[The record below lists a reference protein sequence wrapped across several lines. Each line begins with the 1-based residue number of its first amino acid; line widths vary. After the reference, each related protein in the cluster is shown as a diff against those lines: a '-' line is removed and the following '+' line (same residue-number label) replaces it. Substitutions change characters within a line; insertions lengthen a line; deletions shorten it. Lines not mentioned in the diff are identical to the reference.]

1 MNLPDFIAKRTINS
15 KTGQFSSSIYKIA
28 ISSIAIG
35 LAIML
40 VALLILGGFQKTIKD
55 KVFSFAGHM
64 QVTKYTLSNS
74 FDESPISIATDFFQ
88 NYQDLDFIKHVQG
101 VAYKAG
107 LLKTEEAV
115 EGMVIKGIGVDYDT
129 INFYSNL
136 VEGRFPDVSSED
148 YSTEIIISKEIAQLL
163 RLELGEK
170 VIMYFVQNP
179 PRYRQLEIVGVYE
192 TGLEDFD
199 ERMIIGDIRMIQRLN
214 DWRVDQ
220 VGSFEVFIKDNI
232 DEEVAESIVFDKVD
246 ADQFV
251 NLTSKKYPQYFEW
264 LELLNQ
270 NVRLFLVLILFVA
283 CFNMVAVIF
292 ILTMERTPMI
302 GMLKSMGAQN
312 KLIRN
317 IFLMSG
323 LRLTFKGLL
332 WGNAVAIGA
341 AALQFYFHLIP
352 LDQENYYMSSVPILW
367 DFKMILGLNLLVLV
381 VVLISLFLP
390 VWFIARMK
398 PIKAIRFD

>member
-15 KTGQFSSSIYKIA
+15 KTGQFSGSIYKIA

-40 VALLILGGFQKTIKD
+40 IALLILGGFQKTIKD

-74 FDESPISIATDFFQ
+74 FDESPISTETDFFQ
-88 NYQDLDFIKHVQG
+88 NHQELSFIRHVQG

-115 EGMVIKGIGVDYDT
+115 EGVVIKGIGVDYDT
-129 INFYSNL
+129 ANFASNL
-136 VEGRFPDVSSED
+136 IQGRFPNVNSEN
-148 YSTEIIISKEIAQLL
+148 YSTEIIISKELAQLL
-163 RLELGEK
+163 RLKMDEK

-179 PRYRQLEIVGVYE
+179 PRFRQLEIVGVYE

-214 DWRVDQ
+214 DWNEDQ
-220 VGSFEVFIKDNI
+220 VGSFEVFINDNI
-232 DEEVAESIVFDKVD
+232 DEEEAESIVFDKVD

-251 NLTSKKYPQYFEW
+251 NLTSQKYPQYFEW

-270 NVRLFLVLILFVA
+270 NVRLFLALILFVA

-332 WGNAVAIGA
+332 WGNLVAIGA
-341 AALQFYFHLIP
+341 AALQYYFELIP
-352 LDQENYYMSSVPILW
+352 LDQQNYYMNAVPILW
-367 DFKMILGLNLLVLV
+367 DFKMIVSLNILVLV

>member
-1 MNLPDFIAKRTINS
+1 LNLPDFIAKRTINS
-15 KTGQFSSSIYKIA
+15 KAGQFSGSIFKIA

-74 FDESPISIATDFFQ
+74 FDESPISTETNFFQ
-88 NYQDLDFIKHVQG
+88 NHREHSFIKHVQG

-115 EGMVIKGIGVDYDT
+115 EGVVIKGIGADYDT
-129 INFYSNL
+129 VNFASNL
-136 VEGRFPDVSSED
+136 VRGRFPNINSVT
-148 YSTEIIISKEIAQLL
+148 YSTEVIISQEIAQLL
-163 RLELGEK
+163 RIELGEK

-179 PRYRQLEIVGVYE
+179 PRYRQLEIVGIYE

-199 ERMIIGDIRMIQRLN
+199 EKIIIGDIRMIQRLN
-214 DWRVDQ
+214 DWSEEQ
-220 VGSFEVFIKDNI
+220 VGSYEVFINDNI
-232 DEEVAESIVFDKVD
+232 DEEEAESIVFDKVE

-251 NLTSKKYPQYFEW
+251 NLTSKNYPQYFEW

-270 NVRLFLVLILFVA
+270 NVRLFLSLILFVA

-302 GMLKSMGAQN
+302 GMLKSMGAPN

-323 LRLTFKGLL
+323 LRLTFKGLF
-332 WGNAVAIGA
+332 WGNLIALGA
-341 AALQFYFHLIP
+341 AALQYYFNLIP

-367 DFKMILGLNLLVLV
+367 DFKMIIALNLLVLV

>member
-1 MNLPDFIAKRTINS
+1 LNLPDFIAKRTINS

-115 EGMVIKGIGVDYDT
+115 EGVVIKGIGVDYDT

>member
-1 MNLPDFIAKRTINS
+1 LNLPDFIAKRTINS
-15 KTGQFSSSIYKIA
+15 KTGQFSGSIYKIA

-74 FDESPISIATDFFQ
+74 LDESPISKETNFFKTH
-88 NYQDLDFIKHVQG
+88 QDLPFIKHVQG

-115 EGMVIKGIGVDYDT
+115 EGVMIKGIGADYDT
-129 INFYSNL
+129 ANFATNL
-136 VEGRFPDVSSED
+136 IQGRFPKVNVEN

-163 RLELGEK
+163 RLELDEK

-199 ERMIIGDIRMIQRLN
+199 DRIIIGDIGMIQRLN
-214 DWRVDQ
+214 DWGKDQ
-220 VGSFEVFIKDNI
+220 VGSYEVFLKDNV
-232 DEEVAESIVFDKVD
+232 DEDRAESIVFDKVES
-246 ADQFV
+246 DQFV
-251 NLTSKKYPQYFEW
+251 NLTSQKYPQYFEW

-270 NVRLFLVLILFVA
+270 NVRLFLALILFVA

-302 GMLKSMGAQN
+302 GMLKSMGAKN

-332 WGNAVAIGA
+332 YGNIVAIGFSV
-341 AALQFYFHLIP
+341 LQYYFHLIP
-352 LDQENYYMSSVPILW
+352 LDQENYYMSAVPILW

>member
-15 KTGQFSSSIYKIA
+15 KTGQFSGSIYKIA

-55 KVFSFAGHM
+55 KVYSFAGHM

-74 FDESPISIATDFFQ
+74 FDESPISTETNFFKHPK
-88 NYQDLDFIKHVQG
+88 DLDFIQHVQG

-115 EGMVIKGIGVDYDT
+115 EGVVIKGIGQDYDT
-129 INFYSNL
+129 ANFASNL
-136 VEGRFPDVSSED
+136 IQGRFPNVRVDN
-148 YSTEIIISKEIAQLL
+148 YSTEVIISKEIAQLL
-163 RLELGEK
+163 RIELGDK

-179 PRYRQLEIVGVYE
+179 PRYRQLEIVGIYE

-199 ERMIIGDIRMIQRLN
+199 ERIIIGDIKMIQRLN
-214 DWRVDQ
+214 DWNANQ
-220 VGSFEVFIKDNI
+220 VGSYEVFINDKL
-232 DEEVAESIVFDKVD
+232 DEEEAESIVFDKVE

-302 GMLKSMGAQN
+302 GMLKSMGAKNQ
-312 KLIRN
+312 LIRN

-332 WGNAVAIGA
+332 YGNLVALGFAV
-341 AALQFYFHLIP
+341 LQYYFHIIP
-352 LDQENYYMSSVPILW
+352 LDQENYYMNFVPILW
-367 DFKMILGLNLLVLV
+367 DFKMILGLNVLVLV

>member
-1 MNLPDFIAKRTINS
+1 LNLPDFIAKRTVNS
-15 KTGQFSSSIYKIA
+15 KNGQFAGSIYKIA

-35 LAIML
+35 LATML

-55 KVFSFAGHM
+55 KVFSFAGHL

-74 FDESPISIATDFFQ
+74 LDESPISTNTKFFKE
-88 NYQDLDFIKHVQG
+88 YQQLSFIRHVQG

-107 LLKTEEAV
+107 LLKTNDVV
-115 EGMVIKGIGVDYDT
+115 EGVLMKGIGADYDT
-129 INFYSNL
+129 AGFASNL
-136 VEGRFPDVSSED
+136 IEGRFPDVNAEN
-148 YSTEIIISKEIAQLL
+148 YSTEVIVSKEIAQLL
-163 RLELGEK
+163 KLEIGEK
-170 VIMYFVQNP
+170 VMMYFVQNP
-179 PRYRQLEIVGVYE
+179 PRYRQLEIVGIYQ

-199 ERMIIGDIRMIQRLN
+199 QRVIIGDIRMIQRLN
-214 DWRVDQ
+214 DWREDQ
-220 VGSFEVFIKDNI
+220 VGSYEVFLHDNVN
-232 DEEVAESIVFDKVD
+232 EEEAEAIVFDEIES
-246 ADQFV
+246 DQFV

-270 NVRLFLVLILFVA
+270 NVRLFLALILFVA

-302 GMLKSMGAQN
+302 GMLKSMGAKN
-312 KLIRN
+312 ALIRN
-317 IFLMSG
+317 VFLMSG

-332 WGNAVAIGA
+332 WGNAIAIGA
-341 AALQFYFHLIP
+341 AALQYHFQLIP
-352 LDQENYYMSSVPILW
+352 LDQENYYMSAVPILW
-367 DFKMILGLNLLVLV
+367 DFKMIILMNVLVLV

>member
-15 KTGQFSSSIYKIA
+15 KTGQFSGSIYKIA

-55 KVFSFAGHM
+55 KVYSFAGHM

-74 FDESPISIATDFFQ
+74 FDESPISTETNFFKHHK
-88 NYQDLDFIKHVQG
+88 DLDFIQHVQG

-115 EGMVIKGIGVDYDT
+115 EGVVIKGIGQDYDT
-129 INFYSNL
+129 ANFASNL
-136 VEGRFPDVSSED
+136 IQGRFPNVRVDN
-148 YSTEIIISKEIAQLL
+148 YSTEVIISKEIAQLL
-163 RLELGEK
+163 RIELGEK

-179 PRYRQLEIVGVYE
+179 PRYRQLEIVGIYE

-199 ERMIIGDIRMIQRLN
+199 ERIIIGDIKMIQRLN
-214 DWRVDQ
+214 DWNANQ
-220 VGSFEVFIKDNI
+220 VGSYEVFINDKL
-232 DEEVAESIVFDKVD
+232 DEEEAESIVFDKVE

-302 GMLKSMGAQN
+302 GMLKSMGAKNQ
-312 KLIRN
+312 LIRN

-332 WGNAVAIGA
+332 YGNLVALGFAV
-341 AALQFYFHLIP
+341 LQYYFHIIP
-352 LDQENYYMSSVPILW
+352 LDQENYYMNFVPILW
-367 DFKMILGLNLLVLV
+367 DFKMILGLNVLVLV

>member
-15 KTGQFSSSIYKIA
+15 KTGQFSGSIYKIA

-55 KVFSFAGHM
+55 KVYSFAGHM

-74 FDESPISIATDFFQ
+74 FDESPISTETDFFQ
-88 NYQDLDFIKHVQG
+88 HHQDLDFIKHVQG

-115 EGMVIKGIGVDYDT
+115 EGVVIKGIGVDYDT
-129 INFYSNL
+129 ANFASNL
-136 VEGRFPDVSSED
+136 IEGRFPNVNSED
-148 YSTEIIISKEIAQLL
+148 YSTEIIISKELAQLL
-163 RLELGEK
+163 RLEFGEK
-170 VIMYFVQNP
+170 VLMYFVQNP

-199 ERMIIGDIRMIQRLN
+199 EKMIIGDVRMIQRLN
-214 DWRVDQ
+214 DWSEDQ
-220 VGSFEVFIKDNI
+220 VGSFEVFINDNI
-232 DEEVAESIVFDKVD
+232 DEEEAESIVFDKVD

-251 NLTSKKYPQYFEW
+251 NLTSQKYPQYFEW

-270 NVRLFLVLILFVA
+270 NVRLFLALILFVA
-283 CFNMVAVIF
+283 CFNMIAVIF

-317 IFLMSG
+317 IFLISG

-332 WGNAVAIGA
+332 WGNLIGLGA
-341 AALQFYFHLIP
+341 SALQYFFHLIP
-352 LDQENYYMSSVPILW
+352 LDQENYYMSAVPILW
-367 DFKMILGLNLLVLV
+367 DFKMILGLNVLVLV

>member
-15 KTGQFSSSIYKIA
+15 KTGQFSGSIYKIA

-35 LAIML
+35 LAIMS

-55 KVFSFAGHM
+55 KVYSFAGHM

-74 FDESPISIATDFFQ
+74 FDESPISTETDFFQ
-88 NYQDLDFIKHVQG
+88 NHQDLDFIKHVQG

-115 EGMVIKGIGVDYDT
+115 EGVVIKGIGTDYDT
-129 INFYSNL
+129 ANFASNL
-136 VEGRFPDVSSED
+136 TEGRFPDLNSED

-163 RLELGEK
+163 RLDLGEK

-179 PRYRQLEIVGVYE
+179 PRYRQLEIVGIYE

-214 DWRVDQ
+214 DWGKDQ
-220 VGSFEVFIKDNI
+220 VGSFEVFINDNV
-232 DEEVAESIVFDKVD
+232 DEEEAESIVFDKVE

-270 NVRLFLVLILFVA
+270 NVRLFLALILFVA

-323 LRLTFKGLL
+323 LRLTFIGLF
-332 WGNAVAIGA
+332 WGNLIGLGA
-341 AALQFYFHLIP
+341 SALQYFFHLIP
-352 LDQENYYMSSVPILW
+352 LDQENYYMSFVPILW

>member
-1 MNLPDFIAKRTINS
+1 LNLPDFIAKRTINS
-15 KTGQFSSSIYKIA
+15 KTGQFSGSIYKIA

-74 FDESPISIATDFFQ
+74 FDESPISTETDFFQ
-88 NYQDLDFIKHVQG
+88 NHQRLSFIKHVQA

-115 EGMVIKGIGVDYDT
+115 EGVLVKGIGTDYDT
-129 INFYSNL
+129 TNFASNL
-136 VEGRFPDVSSED
+136 IEGRFPNVHTDN

-179 PRYRQLEIVGVYE
+179 PRYRQLEIVGIYE

-199 ERMIIGDIRMIQRLN
+199 DRIIIGDIKMIQRLN
-214 DWRVDQ
+214 DWSKDQ
-220 VGSFEVFIKDNI
+220 VGSYEVFIEDNM
-232 DEEVAESIVFDKVD
+232 EEDKAESIVFDQVE

-251 NLTSKKYPQYFEW
+251 NLTSQKYPQYFEW

-270 NVRLFLVLILFVA
+270 NVRLFLALILFVA

-302 GMLKSMGAQN
+302 GLLKSMGAQN

-332 WGNAVAIGA
+332 YGNLVALGA
-341 AALQFYFHLIP
+341 AALQYYFNLIP
-352 LDQENYYMSSVPILW
+352 LDQENYYMSFVPILW

-381 VVLISLFLP
+381 VVLISLFIP

>member
-1 MNLPDFIAKRTINS
+1 LNLPDFIAKRTINS
-15 KTGQFSSSIYKIA
+15 KTGQFSGSIYKIA

-40 VALLILGGFQKTIKD
+40 IALLILGGFQKTIKD

-74 FDESPISIATDFFQ
+74 FDESPISTETDFFQ
-88 NYQDLDFIKHVQG
+88 NHKELDFIKHVQG

-115 EGMVIKGIGVDYDT
+115 EGVVIKGIGSDYDT
-129 INFYSNL
+129 ANFASNL
-136 VEGRFPDVSSED
+136 IEGRFPDINSEN
-148 YSTEIIISKEIAQLL
+148 YSTEAIISKEIAQLL
-163 RLELGEK
+163 RIKMGQK

-179 PRYRQLEIVGVYE
+179 PRYRQLEIVGIYE

-199 ERMIIGDIRMIQRLN
+199 ERMIIGDVRMIQRLN
-214 DWRVDQ
+214 DWSSDQ
-220 VGSFEVFIKDNI
+220 VGGFEVFIHDEI
-232 DEEVAESIVFDKVD
+232 DEDQAESIVFDKVE

-270 NVRLFLVLILFVA
+270 NVQLFLALILFVA

-302 GMLKSMGAQN
+302 GMLKSMGAKN

-332 WGNAVAIGA
+332 WGNLVAIGA
-341 AALQFYFHLIP
+341 AALQYYFHLIP
-352 LDQENYYMSSVPILW
+352 LDQENYYMSAVPILW
-367 DFKMILGLNLLVLV
+367 DFKMIFGLNLLVLI

>member
-15 KTGQFSSSIYKIA
+15 KTGQFSGSIYKIA

-35 LAIML
+35 LGIML
-40 VALLILGGFQKTIKD
+40 IALLILGGFQKTIKD

-74 FDESPISIATDFFQ
+74 FDESPISTETKFFQ
-88 NYQDLDFIKHVQG
+88 NHKDLPFIRHVQG

-115 EGMVIKGIGVDYDT
+115 EGVVIKGIGADYDT
-129 INFYSNL
+129 ANFASNL
-136 VEGRFPDVSSED
+136 LEGRFPNVNSED
-148 YSTEIIISKEIAQLL
+148 YSTEIIISKELAQLL
-163 RLELGEK
+163 MLDLGEK

-179 PRYRQLEIVGVYE
+179 PRYRQLEIVGVYQ

-199 ERMIIGDIRMIQRLN
+199 ERMIIGDVRMIQRLN
-214 DWRVDQ
+214 DWSKDQ
-220 VGSFEVFIKDNI
+220 VGSFEVFINDNM
-232 DEEVAESIVFDKVD
+232 DEEEAESIVFDKVD

-270 NVRLFLVLILFVA
+270 NVRLFLALILFVA

-302 GMLKSMGAQN
+302 GLLKSMGAKN

-317 IFLMSG
+317 VFLMSG

-332 WGNAVAIGA
+332 WGNLVAIGA
-341 AALQFYFHLIP
+341 AALQYYFHLIP
-352 LDQENYYMSSVPILW
+352 LDQENYYMSAVPILW
-367 DFKMILGLNLLVLV
+367 DFKMIIGLNLLVLV

>member
-15 KTGQFSSSIYKIA
+15 KTGQFSGSIYKIA

-35 LAIML
+35 LAIMS

-55 KVFSFAGHM
+55 KVYSFAGHM

-74 FDESPISIATDFFQ
+74 FDESPISTETDFFQ
-88 NYQDLDFIKHVQG
+88 NHQDLDLIKHVQG

-115 EGMVIKGIGVDYDT
+115 EGVVIKGIGTDYDT
-129 INFYSNL
+129 ANFASNL
-136 VEGRFPDVSSED
+136 IEGRFPDLNSED

-163 RLELGEK
+163 RLDLGEK

-179 PRYRQLEIVGVYE
+179 PRYRQLEIVGIYE

-214 DWRVDQ
+214 DWGKDQ
-220 VGSFEVFIKDNI
+220 VGSFEVFINDNV
-232 DEEVAESIVFDKVD
+232 DEEEAESIVFDKVE

-270 NVRLFLVLILFVA
+270 NVRLFLALILFVA

-323 LRLTFKGLL
+323 LRLTFKGLF
-332 WGNAVAIGA
+332 WGNLIGLGA
-341 AALQFYFHLIP
+341 SALQYFFHLIP
-352 LDQENYYMSSVPILW
+352 LDQENYYMSFVPILW

>member
-1 MNLPDFIAKRTINS
+1 
-15 KTGQFSSSIYKIA
+15 
-28 ISSIAIG
+28 
-35 LAIML
+35 ML

-55 KVFSFAGHM
+55 KVYSFAGHM

-74 FDESPISIATDFFQ
+74 FDESPISTETNFFQ
-88 NYQDLDFIKHVQG
+88 HHKDLDFIQHVQG

-115 EGMVIKGIGVDYDT
+115 EGVVIKGIGQDYDT
-129 INFYSNL
+129 ANFASNL
-136 VEGRFPDVSSED
+136 IQGRFPNVRVDN
-148 YSTEIIISKEIAQLL
+148 YSTEVIISKEIAQLL
-163 RLELGEK
+163 RIELGEK

-179 PRYRQLEIVGVYE
+179 PRYRQLEIVGIYE

-199 ERMIIGDIRMIQRLN
+199 ERIIIGDIKMIQRLN
-214 DWRVDQ
+214 DWNANQ
-220 VGSFEVFIKDNI
+220 VGSYEVFINDKL
-232 DEEVAESIVFDKVD
+232 DEEEAESIVFDKVE

-302 GMLKSMGAQN
+302 GMLKSMGAKNQ
-312 KLIRN
+312 LIRN

-332 WGNAVAIGA
+332 YGNLVALGFAV
-341 AALQFYFHLIP
+341 LQYYFHIIP
-352 LDQENYYMSSVPILW
+352 LDQENYYMNFVPILW
-367 DFKMILGLNLLVLV
+367 DFKMILGLNVLVLV

>member
-1 MNLPDFIAKRTINS
+1 
-15 KTGQFSSSIYKIA
+15 
-28 ISSIAIG
+28 
-35 LAIML
+35 
-40 VALLILGGFQKTIKD
+40 
-55 KVFSFAGHM
+55 
-64 QVTKYTLSNS
+64 
-74 FDESPISIATDFFQ
+74 
-88 NYQDLDFIKHVQG
+88 
-101 VAYKAG
+101 
-107 LLKTEEAV
+107 
-115 EGMVIKGIGVDYDT
+115 VIKGIGVDYDT

>member
-15 KTGQFSSSIYKIA
+15 KTGQFSGSIYKIA

-40 VALLILGGFQKTIKD
+40 IALLILGGFQKTIKD
-55 KVFSFAGHM
+55 KVYSFAGHM

-74 FDESPISIATDFFQ
+74 FDESPISTETNFFH
-88 NYQDLDFIKHVQG
+88 NHQDLPFIRHVQG
-101 VAYKAG
+101 VAYKTG

-115 EGMVIKGIGVDYDT
+115 EGVVIKGIGTDYDT
-129 INFYSNL
+129 ANFASNL
-136 VEGRFPDVSSED
+136 IEGRFPNVHAEN

-163 RLELGEK
+163 RLELDQK

-214 DWRVDQ
+214 DWKEDQ
-220 VGSFEVFIKDNI
+220 VGSYEVFIKDNI
-232 DEEVAESIVFDKVD
+232 DEEEAESIVFDKVES
-246 ADQFV
+246 DQFV

-270 NVRLFLVLILFVA
+270 NVRLFLALILFVA

-302 GMLKSMGAQN
+302 GMLKSMGGQN

-332 WGNAVAIGA
+332 YGNLVAIGV
-341 AALQFYFHLIP
+341 AALQYYFHIIP
-352 LDQENYYMSSVPILW
+352 LDQQNYYMSSVPILW
-367 DFKMILGLNLLVLV
+367 DFKMIIGLNLLVLI

>member
-15 KTGQFSSSIYKIA
+15 KTGQFSGSIYKIA

-55 KVFSFAGHM
+55 KVYSFAGHM

-74 FDESPISIATDFFQ
+74 FDESPISTETDFFQ
-88 NYQDLDFIKHVQG
+88 NHQDLDFIKHVQG

-115 EGMVIKGIGVDYDT
+115 EGVVIKGIGADYDT
-129 INFYSNL
+129 ANFASNL
-136 VEGRFPDVSSED
+136 IQGRFPNVNAEN
-148 YSTEIIISKEIAQLL
+148 YSTEIIISKELAQLL
-163 RLELGEK
+163 RLEMDQK

-199 ERMIIGDIRMIQRLN
+199 EKIIIGDVRMIQRLN
-214 DWRVDQ
+214 DWDADQ
-220 VGSFEVFIKDNI
+220 VGSFEVFINDNI
-232 DEEVAESIVFDKVD
+232 DEEEAESIVFDKAD

-251 NLTSKKYPQYFEW
+251 NLTSQKYPQYFEW

-270 NVRLFLVLILFVA
+270 NVRLFLALILFVA

-292 ILTMERTPMI
+292 ILTMERTAMI
-302 GMLKSMGAQN
+302 GMLKSMGAKN

-332 WGNAVAIGA
+332 YGNLVAIGFS
-341 AALQFYFHLIP
+341 ALQYYFHIIP
-352 LDQENYYMSSVPILW
+352 LDQENYYMSAVPILW

>member
-15 KTGQFSSSIYKIA
+15 KTGQFSGSIYKIA

-35 LAIML
+35 LAIMS

-55 KVFSFAGHM
+55 KVYSFAGHM

-74 FDESPISIATDFFQ
+74 FDESPITTETDFFKHH
-88 NYQDLDFIKHVQG
+88 QDLDFIKHVQG

-115 EGMVIKGIGVDYDT
+115 EGVVIKGIGIDYDT
-129 INFYSNL
+129 VNFASNL
-136 VEGRFPDVSSED
+136 VEGRFPDVNSED

-163 RLELGEK
+163 RLDLGEK

-179 PRYRQLEIVGVYE
+179 PRYRQLEIVGIYE

-214 DWRVDQ
+214 DWGKDQ
-220 VGSFEVFIKDNI
+220 VGSFEVFINDNV
-232 DEEVAESIVFDKVD
+232 DEEEAESIVFDKVEV
-246 ADQFV
+246 DQFV

-270 NVRLFLVLILFVA
+270 NVRLFLALILFVA

-323 LRLTFKGLL
+323 LRLTFKGLF
-332 WGNAVAIGA
+332 WGNLIGLGA
-341 AALQFYFHLIP
+341 SALQYFFHLIP
-352 LDQENYYMSSVPILW
+352 LDQENYYMSFVPILW

>member
-15 KTGQFSSSIYKIA
+15 KTGQFSGSIYKIA

-35 LAIML
+35 LAIMS

-55 KVFSFAGHM
+55 KVYSFAGHM

-74 FDESPISIATDFFQ
+74 FDESPISTETDFFKHH
-88 NYQDLDFIKHVQG
+88 QDLDFIKHVQG

-115 EGMVIKGIGVDYDT
+115 EGVVIKGIGIDYDT
-129 INFYSNL
+129 VNFASNL
-136 VEGRFPDVSSED
+136 VEGRFPDVNSED

-163 RLELGEK
+163 RLDLGEK

-179 PRYRQLEIVGVYE
+179 PRYRQLEIVGIYE

-214 DWRVDQ
+214 DWGKDQ
-220 VGSFEVFIKDNI
+220 VGSFEVFINDNV
-232 DEEVAESIVFDKVD
+232 DEEEAESIVFDKVEV
-246 ADQFV
+246 DQFV

-270 NVRLFLVLILFVA
+270 NVRLFLALILFVA

-323 LRLTFKGLL
+323 LRLTFKGLF
-332 WGNAVAIGA
+332 WGNLIGLGA
-341 AALQFYFHLIP
+341 SALQYFFHLIP
-352 LDQENYYMSSVPILW
+352 LDQENYYMSFVPILW

>member
-15 KTGQFSSSIYKIA
+15 KTGQFSGSIYKIA

-40 VALLILGGFQKTIKD
+40 VSQLILGGFQKTIKD

-74 FDESPISIATDFFQ
+74 FDESPISTETDFFNSYQ
-88 NYQDLDFIKHVQG
+88 NLSFIRHVQG

-115 EGMVIKGIGVDYDT
+115 EGVVIKGIGADYDT
-129 INFYSNL
+129 ANFASNL
-136 VEGRFPDVSSED
+136 IQGRFPNVNADS
-148 YSTEIIISKEIAQLL
+148 YSTEIIISKELAQLL
-163 RLELGEK
+163 RLDLGEK
-170 VIMYFVQNP
+170 VLMYFVQNP

-199 ERMIIGDIRMIQRLN
+199 EKIIIGDVKMIQRLN
-214 DWRVDQ
+214 DWTEDQ
-220 VGSFEVFIKDNI
+220 VGGYEVFLKDGI
-232 DEEVAESIVFDKVD
+232 DEVEAESIIFDKVES
-246 ADQFV
+246 DQFV

-270 NVRLFLVLILFVA
+270 NVQLFLALILFVA

-302 GMLKSMGAQN
+302 GMLKSMGAKN

-323 LRLTFKGLL
+323 LRLTFKGLI
-332 WGNAVAIGA
+332 WGNMIALGLS
-341 AALQFYFHLIP
+341 ALQYYFHLIP

-367 DFKMILGLNLLVLV
+367 DFQMILGINLLVLV

>member
-15 KTGQFSSSIYKIA
+15 KTGQFSGSIFKIA

-55 KVFSFAGHM
+55 KVYSFAGHM

-74 FDESPISIATDFFQ
+74 FDESPISTETSFFQ
-88 NYQDLDFIKHVQG
+88 NHRDFSFVEHVQG

-115 EGMVIKGIGVDYDT
+115 EGVVIKGIGSDYDT
-129 INFYSNL
+129 ANFASNL
-136 VEGRFPDVSSED
+136 IKGRFPNVDSEN
-148 YSTEIIISKEIAQLL
+148 YTTEVIISKEIAQLL
-163 RLELGEK
+163 RLELLDK

-179 PRYRQLEIVGVYE
+179 PRYRQLEIVGIYE

-199 ERMIIGDIRMIQRLN
+199 DRIIIGDIKMIQRLN
-214 DWRVDQ
+214 DWNEDQ
-220 VGSFEVFIKDNI
+220 VGGYEVFINDEL
-232 DEEVAESIVFDKVD
+232 DEEEAESIVFDKVE

-251 NLTSKKYPQYFEW
+251 NLTSQKYPQYFEW

-270 NVRLFLVLILFVA
+270 NVRLFLALILFVA

-302 GMLKSMGAQN
+302 GMLKSMGANN

-332 WGNAVAIGA
+332 YGNVVAIGFA
-341 AALQFYFHLIP
+341 AMQYYFQIIP
-352 LDQENYYMSSVPILW
+352 LDQENYYMSFVPILW
-367 DFKMILGLNLLVLV
+367 DFKMIIGLNLLVLV

>member
-15 KTGQFSSSIYKIA
+15 KTGQFSGSIYKIA

-55 KVFSFAGHM
+55 KVYSFAGHM

-74 FDESPISIATDFFQ
+74 FDESPISTETNFFQ
-88 NYQDLDFIKHVQG
+88 HHKDLDFIQHVQG

-115 EGMVIKGIGVDYDT
+115 EGVVIKGIGQDYDT
-129 INFYSNL
+129 ANFASNL
-136 VEGRFPDVSSED
+136 IQGRFPNVRVDN
-148 YSTEIIISKEIAQLL
+148 YSTEVIISKEIAQLL
-163 RLELGEK
+163 RIELGEK

-179 PRYRQLEIVGVYE
+179 PRYRQLEIVGIYE

-199 ERMIIGDIRMIQRLN
+199 ERIIIGDIKMIQRLN
-214 DWRVDQ
+214 DWNANQ
-220 VGSFEVFIKDNI
+220 VGSYEVFINDKL
-232 DEEVAESIVFDKVD
+232 DEEEAESIVFDKVE

-302 GMLKSMGAQN
+302 GMLKSMGAKNQ
-312 KLIRN
+312 LIRN

-332 WGNAVAIGA
+332 YGNLVALGFAV
-341 AALQFYFHLIP
+341 LQYYFHIIP
-352 LDQENYYMSSVPILW
+352 LDQENYYMNFVPILW
-367 DFKMILGLNLLVLV
+367 DFKMILGLNVLVLV

>member
-1 MNLPDFIAKRTINS
+1 
-15 KTGQFSSSIYKIA
+15 
-28 ISSIAIG
+28 
-35 LAIML
+35 ML

-74 FDESPISIATDFFQ
+74 FDESPISTETDFFR
-88 NYQDLDFIKHVQG
+88 NHQDFSFIRHVQAVG
-101 VAYKAG
+101 YKAG

-115 EGMVIKGIGVDYDT
+115 EGVVIKGIGSDYDT
-129 INFYSNL
+129 ANFKTNL
-136 VEGRFPDVSSED
+136 IEGRFPDLESES
-148 YSTEIIISKEIAQLL
+148 YSTEVIISREIANLL
-163 RLELGEK
+163 RIELGDK
-170 VIMYFVQNP
+170 VLMYFVQNP

-199 ERMIIGDIRMIQRLN
+199 ERIIIGDIRMLQRLN
-214 DWRVDQ
+214 AWGEDQ
-220 VGSFEVFIKDNI
+220 VGSYEVFLNDGV
-232 DEEVAESIVFDKVD
+232 DEEEAESIVFDEIES
-246 ADQFV
+246 DQFV
-251 NLTSKKYPQYFEW
+251 NLTSAKYPQYFEW

-270 NVRLFLVLILFVA
+270 NVRLFLALILFVA

-332 WGNAVAIGA
+332 WGNLIALGV
-341 AALQFYFHLIP
+341 AALQYYFNLIP

-367 DFKMILGLNLLVLV
+367 DFKMILGLNLLVLI

>member
-15 KTGQFSSSIYKIA
+15 KTGQFSGSIYKIA

-55 KVFSFAGHM
+55 KVYSFAGHM

-74 FDESPISIATDFFQ
+74 FDESPISTETNFFKHHK
-88 NYQDLDFIKHVQG
+88 DLDFIQHVQG

-115 EGMVIKGIGVDYDT
+115 EGVVIKGIGQDYDT
-129 INFYSNL
+129 ANFASNL
-136 VEGRFPDVSSED
+136 IQGRFPNVRVDN
-148 YSTEIIISKEIAQLL
+148 YSTEVIISKEIAQLL
-163 RLELGEK
+163 RIELGEK

-179 PRYRQLEIVGVYE
+179 PRYRQLEIVGIYE

-199 ERMIIGDIRMIQRLN
+199 ERIIMGDIKMIQRLN
-214 DWRVDQ
+214 DWNANQ
-220 VGSFEVFIKDNI
+220 VGSYEVFINDKL
-232 DEEVAESIVFDKVD
+232 DEEEAESIVFDKVE

-302 GMLKSMGAQN
+302 GMLKSMGAKNQ
-312 KLIRN
+312 LIRN

-332 WGNAVAIGA
+332 YGNLVALGFAV
-341 AALQFYFHLIP
+341 LQYYFHIIP
-352 LDQENYYMSSVPILW
+352 LDQENYYMNFVPILW
-367 DFKMILGLNLLVLV
+367 DFKMILGLNVLVLV

>member
-15 KTGQFSSSIYKIA
+15 KTGQFSGSIYKIA

-74 FDESPISIATDFFQ
+74 FDESPISTETDFFQ
-88 NYQDLDFIKHVQG
+88 NHQELDFIKHVQG

-115 EGMVIKGIGVDYDT
+115 EGVVIKGIGADYDT
-129 INFYSNL
+129 ANFASNII
-136 VEGRFPDVSSED
+136 EGRFPNVNSED
-148 YSTEIIISKEIAQLL
+148 YSTEIIISKELAQLL
-163 RLELGEK
+163 MLDLGEK

-179 PRYRQLEIVGVYE
+179 PRYRQLEIVGVYQ

-199 ERMIIGDIRMIQRLN
+199 ERMIIGDVRMIQRLN
-214 DWRVDQ
+214 DWSEDQ
-220 VGSFEVFIKDNI
+220 VGSFEVFINDNV
-232 DEEVAESIVFDKVD
+232 DEEEAESIVFDKVD

-302 GMLKSMGAQN
+302 GLLKSMGAKN

-323 LRLTFKGLL
+323 LRLTFKGLFY
-332 WGNAVAIGA
+332 GNLVAIGFS
-341 AALQFYFHLIP
+341 ALQYYFHVIP
-352 LDQENYYMSSVPILW
+352 LDQENYYMSAVPILW
-367 DFKMILGLNLLVLV
+367 DFKMIIGLNLLVLV

>member
-115 EGMVIKGIGVDYDT
+115 EGVVIKGIGVDYDT

>member
-1 MNLPDFIAKRTINS
+1 LNLPDFIAKRTINS
-15 KTGQFSSSIYKIA
+15 KTGQFSGSIYKIA

-35 LAIML
+35 LAIMS

-55 KVFSFAGHM
+55 KVYSFAGHM

-74 FDESPISIATDFFQ
+74 FDESPISTETDFFQ
-88 NYQDLDFIKHVQG
+88 NHQDLDLIKHVQG

-115 EGMVIKGIGVDYDT
+115 EGVVIKGIGTDYDT
-129 INFYSNL
+129 ANFASNL
-136 VEGRFPDVSSED
+136 IEGRFPDLNSED

-163 RLELGEK
+163 RLDLGEK

-179 PRYRQLEIVGVYE
+179 PRYRQLEIVGIYE

-214 DWRVDQ
+214 DWGKDQ
-220 VGSFEVFIKDNI
+220 VGSFEVFINDNV
-232 DEEVAESIVFDKVD
+232 DEEEAESIVFDKVE

-270 NVRLFLVLILFVA
+270 NVRLFLALILFVA

-323 LRLTFKGLL
+323 LRLTFKGLF
-332 WGNAVAIGA
+332 WGNLIGLGA
-341 AALQFYFHLIP
+341 SALQYFFHLIP
-352 LDQENYYMSSVPILW
+352 LDQENYYMSFVPILW

>member
-15 KTGQFSSSIYKIA
+15 KTGQFSGSIYRIA

-40 VALLILGGFQKTIKD
+40 IALLILGGFQKTIKD
-55 KVFSFAGHM
+55 KVFSFAGHL

-74 FDESPISIATDFFQ
+74 FEESPISNETDFFQ
-88 NYQDLDFIKHVQG
+88 NFQDFSFIRHVQG

-115 EGMVIKGIGVDYDT
+115 EGVIIKGIGEDYDSL
-129 INFYSNL
+129 NFSHNL
-136 VEGRFPDVSSED
+136 IAGRFPKLEKKN
-148 YSTEIIISKEIAQLL
+148 YSTEIIISKKIASLL
-163 RLELGEK
+163 RLGIDDDVL
-170 VIMYFVQNP
+170 VYFVQNP
-179 PRYRQLEIVGVYE
+179 PRYRQLEIVGIYQ

-199 ERMIIGDIRMIQRLN
+199 EKIIIGDIKMLQRLN
-214 DWRVDQ
+214 AWEADQ
-220 VGSFEVFIKDNI
+220 VGGYEIFLKDGV
-232 DEEVAESIVFDKVD
+232 DETEAEEIIFNQVES
-246 ADQFV
+246 DQFV
-251 NLTSKKYPQYFEW
+251 NRTSQKYPQYFEW

-270 NVRLFLVLILFVA
+270 NVSLFLVLILFVA

-302 GMLKSMGAQN
+302 GMLKSMGAKN

-323 LRLTFKGLL
+323 IRLTIKGLL
-332 WGNAVAIGA
+332 WGNGLALGL
-341 AALQFYFHLIP
+341 AALQYYFQLIP
-352 LDQENYYMSSVPILW
+352 LDAENYYMSFVPILW
-367 DFKMILGLNLLVLV
+367 DFKLIVALNILVLIV
-381 VVLISLFLP
+381 VSVALFLP

>member
-15 KTGQFSSSIYKIA
+15 KTGQFSGSIYKIA

-55 KVFSFAGHM
+55 KVYSFAGHM

-74 FDESPISIATDFFQ
+74 FDESPISTETNFFQ
-88 NYQDLDFIKHVQG
+88 NHQELDFLKHVQG

-115 EGMVIKGIGVDYDT
+115 EGVVIKGIGADYDT
-129 INFYSNL
+129 ANFSSNL
-136 VEGRFPDVSSED
+136 INGRFPNVNAED
-148 YSTEIIISKEIAQLL
+148 YSTEIIISKELAQLL

-170 VIMYFVQNP
+170 VLMYFVQNP

-214 DWRVDQ
+214 DWSEDQ
-220 VGSFEVFIKDNI
+220 VGGFEVFINDNV
-232 DEEVAESIVFDKVD
+232 DEEEAESIVFDKVD

-251 NLTSKKYPQYFEW
+251 NLTSQKYPQYFEW

-270 NVRLFLVLILFVA
+270 NVRLFLALILFVA

-302 GMLKSMGAQN
+302 GLLKSMGAKNQ
-312 KLIRN
+312 LIRN

-332 WGNAVAIGA
+332 YGNLVAIGFS
-341 AALQFYFHLIP
+341 ALQYYFHIIP
-352 LDQENYYMSSVPILW
+352 LDQENYYMSAVPILW
-367 DFKMILGLNLLVLV
+367 DFKMIVGLNLLVLV

>member
-1 MNLPDFIAKRTINS
+1 LNLPDFIAKRTINS

-55 KVFSFAGHM
+55 KVFSFAGQM

-74 FDESPISIATDFFQ
+74 FDESPISMETEFFQ
-88 NYQDLDFIKHVQG
+88 HHNEFDFIEHVQA

-115 EGMVIKGIGVDYDT
+115 EGVVLKGIGLDYDT
-129 INFYSNL
+129 TNFDSNL
-136 VEGRFPDVSSED
+136 IQGRFPNVAVDN
-148 YSTEIIISKEIAQLL
+148 YSTEVIISKEIAQLL
-163 RLELGEK
+163 RIELGEK

-179 PRYRQLEIVGVYE
+179 PRYRQLEIVGIYE

-199 ERMIIGDIRMIQRLN
+199 EKIIIGDIKMIQRLN
-214 DWRVDQ
+214 DWGSDQ
-220 VGSFEVFIKDNI
+220 VGSYEVYINDKL
-232 DEEVAESIVFDKVD
+232 DEEAAESIVFDKIE

-270 NVRLFLVLILFVA
+270 NVRLFLALILFVA

-302 GMLKSMGAQN
+302 GMLKSMGAKN

-332 WGNAVAIGA
+332 YGNLVAIGF
-341 AALQFYFHLIP
+341 AALQYYFQIIP
-352 LDQENYYMSSVPILW
+352 LDQENYYMSFVPILW
-367 DFKMILGLNLLVLV
+367 DFKMILSLNLLVLV

>member
-15 KTGQFSSSIYKIA
+15 KTGQFSGSIYKIA

-35 LAIML
+35 LAIMS

-55 KVFSFAGHM
+55 KVYSFAGHM

-74 FDESPISIATDFFQ
+74 FDESPISTETDFFKHH
-88 NYQDLDFIKHVQG
+88 QDLDFIKHVQG

-115 EGMVIKGIGVDYDT
+115 EGVVIKGIGIDYDT
-129 INFYSNL
+129 VNFASNL
-136 VEGRFPDVSSED
+136 VEGRFPDVNSED

-163 RLELGEK
+163 RLDLGEK

-179 PRYRQLEIVGVYE
+179 PRYRQLEIVGIYE

-214 DWRVDQ
+214 DWGKDQ
-220 VGSFEVFIKDNI
+220 VGSFEVFINDNV
-232 DEEVAESIVFDKVD
+232 DEEEAESIVFDKVE

-251 NLTSKKYPQYFEW
+251 NLTRKKYPQYFEW

-270 NVRLFLVLILFVA
+270 NVRLFLALILFVA

-323 LRLTFKGLL
+323 LRLTFKGLF
-332 WGNAVAIGA
+332 WGNLIGLGA
-341 AALQFYFHLIP
+341 SALQYFFHLIP
-352 LDQENYYMSSVPILW
+352 LDQENYYMSFVPILW

>member
-15 KTGQFSSSIYKIA
+15 KTGQFSGSIYKIA

-74 FDESPISIATDFFQ
+74 FDESPISTETDFFQ
-88 NYQDLDFIKHVQG
+88 HHKDLDFIKHVQG

-115 EGMVIKGIGVDYDT
+115 EGVVIKGIGADYDT
-129 INFYSNL
+129 ANFASNL
-136 VEGRFPDVSSED
+136 IEGRFPNVNSED
-148 YSTEIIISKEIAQLL
+148 YSTEIIISKELAQLL
-163 RLELGEK
+163 MLEMDQK

-179 PRYRQLEIVGVYE
+179 PRYRQLEIVGIYE

-199 ERMIIGDIRMIQRLN
+199 ERMIIGDIRLIQRLN
-214 DWRVDQ
+214 DWGADQ
-220 VGSFEVFIKDNI
+220 VGSFEVFLKDNI
-232 DEEVAESIVFDKVD
+232 DEEEAESIVFDKVD

-251 NLTSKKYPQYFEW
+251 NLTSQKYPQYFEW

-270 NVRLFLVLILFVA
+270 NVQLFLALILFVA

-302 GMLKSMGAQN
+302 GMLKSMGAKN

-332 WGNAVAIGA
+332 YGNLVAIGA
-341 AALQFYFHLIP
+341 AALQYYFHLIP
-352 LDQENYYMSSVPILW
+352 LDQENYYMSAVPILW
-367 DFKMILGLNLLVLV
+367 DFKMILGLNVLVLV

>member
-15 KTGQFSSSIYKIA
+15 KTGQFSGSIYRIA

-74 FDESPISIATDFFQ
+74 FDESPISKETNFFE
-88 NYQDLDFIKHVQG
+88 NHRDLPFISHVQG
-101 VAYKAG
+101 VAYKTG

-115 EGMVIKGIGVDYDT
+115 EGVLIKGIGADYDT
-129 INFYSNL
+129 ANFASNL
-136 VEGRFPDVSSED
+136 IKGRFPNVNSED
-148 YSTEIIISKEIAQLL
+148 YSTEIIISLEIAQLL
-163 RLELGEK
+163 RLELGDK
-170 VIMYFVQNP
+170 VLMYFVQNP
-179 PRYRQLEIVGVYE
+179 PRYRQLEIVGLYE

-199 ERMIIGDIRMIQRLN
+199 DRIIIGDIGMIQRLN
-214 DWRVDQ
+214 DWKDDQ
-220 VGSFEVFIKDNI
+220 VGSYEVFLKDNV
-232 DEEVAESIVFDKVD
+232 DETEAESIVFDKVE

-270 NVRLFLVLILFVA
+270 NVRLFLALILFVA

-302 GMLKSMGAQN
+302 GMLKSMGAKN
-312 KLIRN
+312 KLIRH

-332 WGNAVAIGA
+332 YGNLVAIGFS
-341 AALQFYFHLIP
+341 ALQYYFNIIP

-367 DFKMILGLNLLVLV
+367 DFKMIIALNLLVLA